1 MGPNLRVNDVRV
13 HKPSVQPDEIQVTYI
28 NVGETCFLD
37 IPEYQNINTTPVGGR
52 GRGWSYDHPVII
64 YAVSQKFFLIR

>member
-52 GRGWSYDHPVII
+52 GR
-64 YAVSQKFFLIR
+64 R